1 MIVDIRGIATLVIE
15 NSEEANPPALGR
27 SPIGTRD
34 GAGPSRCGEY
44 GKLGSEEEESSSPD
58 YARAGGAQ
66 RERRLRH
73 LEMEVAE
80 LRRREEEPHDIV
92 SNQPLSREIMAITPS
107 ERLRIPAIKPYGGTT
122 DPADH
127 LNLFTSHMMVQ
138 AAPDAMWCRVFPA
151 TLEGHAR
158 SWYSSLAHRSIANF
172 GQLRNR
178 FLAHF
183 APLRRHQRST
193 MTLVN
198 LKQNQ
203 GESLTDFVAR
213 FNMEALS
220 IENLDQSIAMVAFQ
234 NALRVGP
241 FTQSLAKRP
250 PQTFTE
256 ILSQATKYINA
267 EEVMRVKRSEYSDKK
282 EKRSQNQEQKPEDKS
297 GRRGERSGPRW
308 SPVRFTLLNTPRAEI
323 LATIEN
329 KDYLKK
335 SRPMKAPANKQS
347 KDKYC
352 QFHRDHGHDTEEC
365 HQLKEEIQE
374 LINRGFLRRFVAKD
388 TEPQRGER
396 RGSRSP
402 PRRCGRS
409 QERRRTRT
417 PPRRENRHGDGSP
430 PQQLIFHTLAAG
442 VVPGKESRET
452 SDLHRRP
459 GVKRAR
465 PGDVISFTDDDLP
478 GYPISNDPLVIT
490 AKLGKWEL
498 RRILVDPGS
507 SSEVLYRQA
516 FLGMGYEMEQL
527 KPARVPLIGF
537 DGEVVYA
544 DGVFQL
550 LLTLGKGSRF
560 AQVMLDILV
569 ANVPSAYNMILGR
582 SGLNALRA
590 VPSTYHMVL
599 KFPTAARVGEVRGD
613 LRSARECYMA
623 SISTV
628 KGVVQ
633 EQLEPQEDSRRRRS
647 PTVGEVGISPPAT
660 ISFLLEGPEDP
671 KTAEPVDELVEV
683 PLDPNRVDRCVRVS
697 AQLKDPIRTRIVSL
711 LRQYADIF
719 AWSVHDI
726 PGIDP
731 AVMTHRLGVK

>member
-1 MIVDIRGIATLVIE
+1 
-15 NSEEANPPALGR
+15 
-27 SPIGTRD
+27 
-34 GAGPSRCGEY
+34 
-44 GKLGSEEEESSSPD
+44 
-58 YARAGGAQ
+58 
-66 RERRLRH
+66 
-73 LEMEVAE
+73 
-80 LRRREEEPHDIV
+80 
-92 SNQPLSREIMAITPS
+92 MAITPS

-127 LNLFTSHMMVQ
+127 LNLFASHMMVQ

-151 TLEGHAR
+151 TLEGHAW

-183 APLRRHQRST
+183 APLRRHRRST

-256 ILSQATKYINA
+256 ILSRATKYINA

-282 EKRSQNQEQKPEDKS
+282 EKRSQNREQRPEDKS
-297 GRRGERSGPRW
+297 GRRGERSGSRW

-335 SRPMKAPANKQS
+335 PRPMKAPA
-347 KDKYC
+347 
-352 QFHRDHGHDTEEC
+352 
-365 HQLKEEIQE
+365 
-374 LINRGFLRRFVAKD
+374 KD
-388 TEPQRGER
+388 TEPPRGER

-402 PRRCGRS
+402 PRRRGRS
-409 QERRRTRT
+409 QEQRRART
-417 PPRRENRHGDGSP
+417 PPRRQNRQGDGSP

-442 VVPGKESRET
+442 VVPGKESGE
-452 SDLHRRP
+452 SFDLHRRP

-465 PGDVISFTDDDLP
+465 LGDVISFTDDDLP

-490 AKLGKWEL
+490 AKLRKWEL

-507 SSEVLYRQA
+507 SSEVLYRRA

-537 DGEVVYA
+537 DGKVVYA

-550 LLTLGKGSRF
+550 LLTIGKGSRF

-569 ANVPSAYNMILGR
+569 ADVPSAYNMILGR
-582 SGLNALRA
+582 SGLNALWA

-599 KFPTAARVGEVRGD
+599 KFPTAAGVGEVRGD

-623 SISTV
+623 SISTA

-660 ISFLLEGPEDP
+660 VSFLLEGPEDP

-683 PLDPNRVDRCVRVS
+683 PLDPDRVDRCVRVS

-731 AVMTHRLGVK
+731 ARGSTTLEISKGSIVFLPLVKYSLINMEAPTCVSIFG